1 MTTLARLPA
10 APLFRSTRLSL
21 FFVPPPCPK
30 LVRFGKSCRESLSP
44 PTSMDPE
51 PFVPSVF
58 YSFVLPPPLFFS
70 PFQFASVC
78 LMHFSLSLFWVPITS
93 EAVVNIIKAN
103 RGEPVASSRPTT
115 PVRFVIARFFPSAL
129 HCLFSSRFSRPLGP
143 FRVRSSRLPG
153 FFTCSLAPR
162 CFAPAHDSIVVHYF
176 RLQIAR
182 LDYITKPQTHQRKD
196 SHCLDMQSIPA

>member
-1 MTTLARLPA
+1 MCTFYYTTKATRPRRACRL
-10 APLFRSTRLSL
+10 RSHDFECDVLIIDTGFCKEYGEPVAS
-21 FFVPPPCPK
+21 
-30 LVRFGKSCRESLSP
+30 GKQHIAL
-44 PTSMDPE
+44 
-51 PFVPSVF
+51 
-58 YSFVLPPPLFFS
+58 LP
-70 PFQFASVC
+70 VI
-78 LMHFSLSLFWVPITS
+78 FWVPITS
-93 EAVVNIIKAN
+93 ETVVNIIKAN
-103 RGEPVASSRPTT
+103 RGEHVASSRPTT